1 MLQKVRDEAFVTF
14 VGSPG
19 SGKSATVRHIALT
32 LEKEGYEILP
42 ITLISEVEKY
52 CDTKN
57 PQVFVLDD
65 VVGMFG
71 LQFEKL
77 KELHQYRKRIE
88 APCMSKTKCLMTC
101 REAVF
106 NQIVREERDNDF
118 ILKHQN
124 IIRFHREEY
133 ALTDTDKK
141 TILSKYYINEELL
154 SSEKLRTTSKM
165 FPLLCTLFAEY
176 VKYGET
182 FFENP
187 IPCIQEQLGSLQ
199 KKNKIHYASLV
210 LIVVF
215 GNKVTKEKLEDPN
228 FDKIKKCF
236 LEKCFPREFE
246 FSDRMTSNSEIFME
260 AISDMCGTYTNQY
273 NSEFSF
279 IHDSMYEIVAHH
291 FGSQHPDLIIKYLD
305 SGYIANYINP
315 TIEDHLVYKFSDN
328 QGHGDKENIP
338 EKLLKT
344 SLQIE
349 LKEDMFPEFA
359 LRLYKDIG
367 ELNLFDVFKSEHL
380 KHHGVCQEFI
390 ELLESK
396 DYTELY
402 ALFFAE
408 QEHVSKIARYN
419 IGELNL
425 FNVFKSK
432 HLKLHGVCQD
442 LIEPLDYTEL
452 YAFFFGEQEHVS
464 KKARH
469 KETEEL
475 KRETKKVHDVTKML
489 MHERRIQRKM
499 AVKFQDR
506 FQSYVYSVRV
516 VSWVIYYGHHEIL
529 KYILYRMKVCR
540 ENENDLFE
548 KNNVTHIENVYSL
561 KKLERIRLLLLAC
574 YSGDI
579 KTVNLLLKHVDKNS
593 INSFLDYP
601 CTHLWPKRTP
611 LTAACQKGHAAV
623 AKVLLD
629 FGADV
634 NLHNNVYDSP
644 LVVACRGG
652 HEDAVNVLLDNR
664 ANVNLQGEQ
673 DTPLT
678 AACEVGHEGIVKT
691 LLSKGADINQNN
703 GIYESPLTTS
713 CKYGHISLIYK
724 LLDNNAE
731 VNPRVA
737 DYTPLTYACW
747 LGNIDI
753 VKALLAKGASVNL
766 ENTTRLTSDRLDEDP
781 EMVEIIFSML
791 SRDTDNPDPSN
802 IKGMPID
809 AACRKKNMVV
819 VKELLKH
826 GVKVS
831 CTKLLLLACDC
842 VDEVMLD
849 VAQKRKDF
857 VPVAFSGRPFLHDVC
872 QKQSAAV
879 IYEILNA
886 GNKINWRYT
895 TNKLLITVCQ
905 FRKPHL
911 NLVTKIIKS
920 IPNDPL
926 HQVSEEENKNTLNCL
941 LKSKKFDT
949 LFGEILELASGK
961 GNVKVLQLIL
971 ELGEGAFNIDSVYKP
986 ACFAACKE
994 NQLQIVEILLDNI
1007 DNLNFICGNDTPL
1020 TVACTNGSQHVVE
1033 MLLGNKANVDFPG
1046 EIDTPLTAAC
1056 KRGHVSVVQRLID
1069 VDADVNKK
1077 GVFDTPLLAACKF
1090 GHASVAKRLLRSGAN
1105 VNMSGRFSS
1114 PLTVA
1119 CSYGFV
1125 DIVKILLQRGAN
1137 VNILEKVDISKYMR
1151 GEAKVI
1157 INCLD
1162 RCPPE
1167 YCTPLTA
1174 ASRAGHLNVVIELL
1188 KARADINKTDSHETP
1203 LIAACRRGHVNIVE
1217 KLLEEGADVNL
1228 KSDDGITALYETLF
1242 CIDENRFQILKKLT
1256 KYHVDYSYCPPFYP
1270 NPIKFALVKHNN
1282 VVLREMLKSDT
1293 KNKKV
1298 QKNAMLFD
1306 TLIEIRNSR
1315 CVQLDYKD
1323 DVVVSAEKTWRLS
1336 NIDFLWNMIA
1346 TGDSAVLERLFYLG
1360 LDVNQEIQ
1368 LLSLKTSD
1376 SQIQV
1381 RDNVTGPLLYII
1393 FAKNIENKTE
1403 KTNAVFEAGTSIV
1416 GYSLLCKIGI
1426 NALETIQHLIQMCN
1440 YINILARLAGVN
1452 IKSYNED
1459 VVFFKKLMDVIKKQV
1474 RRQFVS
1480 FETP

>member
-1 MLQKVRDEAFVTF
+1 MLQKVLDEAFVTF

-65 VVGMFG
+65 VVGIFG
-71 LQFEKL
+71 LQVEKL
-77 KELHQYRKRIE
+77 KELYQYRKWIE

-176 VKYGET
+176 VKYGEA

-199 KKNKIHYASLV
+199 KKNKMHYASLV

-236 LEKCFPREFE
+236 LEKCFPRELE
-246 FSDRMTSNSEIFME
+246 FSDKMTSNSEIFME

-291 FGSQHPDLIIKYLD
+291 FGSQHPDLIIKYLG
-305 SGYIANYINP
+305 SGYIANYIKP
-315 TIEDHLVYKFSDN
+315 TIEDHMVYKFSDN
-328 QGHGDKENIP
+328 QGHGYKENIP

-408 QEHVSKIARYN
+408 QGHVSKI
-419 IGELNL
+419 
-425 FNVFKSK
+425 
-432 HLKLHGVCQD
+432 
-442 LIEPLDYTEL
+442 
-452 YAFFFGEQEHVS
+452 
-464 KKARH
+464 ARH

-475 KRETKKVHDVTKML
+475 KRETKKVYDVTKML
-489 MHERRIQRKM
+489 MHEREIPRKR
-499 AVKFQDR
+499 AVKFQER

-548 KNNVTHIENVYSL
+548 KNNVTHSENVYSL
-561 KKLERIRLLLLAC
+561 KKLERIRLLLLAS

-634 NLHNNVYDSP
+634 DLHNDVYDSP

-652 HEDAVNVLLDNR
+652 HEDVVNVLLDNR

-737 DYTPLTYACW
+737 DYTPLTYACR

-753 VKALLAKGASVNL
+753 VKALLTKGASVNL
-766 ENTTRLTSDRLDEDP
+766 ENTKRLTSDRLDEDP
-781 EMVEIIFSML
+781 EMIEFILSMIP
-791 SRDTDNPDPSN
+791 RDIVNNPDPNN

-809 AACRKKNMVV
+809 VACRKKDVVV

-857 VPVAFSGRPFLHDVC
+857 VPLAFSGRPFLHDAC
-872 QKQSAAV
+872 QKQPAAV

-911 NLVTKIIKS
+911 NLVTKIIES
-920 IPNDPL
+920 IPDDLL

-941 LKSKKFDT
+941 IKSKKFDT
-949 LFGEILELASGK
+949 LFGKILELASGK
-961 GNVKVLQLIL
+961 GNVRVLQLIL
-971 ELGEGAFNIDSVYKP
+971 ELGEGAFNIDSFYKP
-986 ACFAACKE
+986 AFFAACKE
-994 NQLQIVEILLDNI
+994 NQLQIVEILIDNI

-1151 GEAKVI
+1151 GEAEVI
-1157 INCLD
+1157 IHCSD
-1162 RCPPE
+1162 RYPPE

-1188 KARADINKTDSHETP
+1188 KARADIDKTDSHETP

-1228 KSDDGITALYETLF
+1228 KSDDGLTALYETLF
-1242 CIDENRFQILKKLT
+1242 CMDENRFQILKKLT

-1298 QKNAMLFD
+1298 QKNTMLFD

-1376 SQIQV
+1376 LQIQV
-1381 RDNVTGPLLYII
+1381 TDNVTGPLLYII

-1426 NALETIQHLIQMCN
+1426 NMLDTIQHLIQLCN

-1459 VVFFKKLMDVIKKQV
+1459 VFFLKKLMDVIKKQV